1 MKCLIF
7 IVIFFAANVKWGG
20 RMMEQEI
27 RKALDTLGVSRERK
41 GFEQLVKGV
50 AHMLRCDDWVFPPLL
65 KDVCAAVAQVV
76 DTSAK
81 DVHINMGR
89 CIERAGFFDGSRD
102 FLIKIVR
109 IVAKEGEQ

>member
-1 MKCLIF
+1 
-7 IVIFFAANVKWGG
+7 
-20 RMMEQEI
+20 MEQEI
-27 RKALDTLGVSRERK
+27 CRTLDAMGFSSKWK
-41 GFEQLVKGV
+41 GYAFLVEGV
-50 AHMLRCDDWVFPPLL
+50 AYMLRCDDWVFPPML